1 MTKSLGFILV
11 KTQLP
16 ENIGFSARALKNFN
30 FENLDIVSPKKGW
43 ANKKALDTSV
53 SAKDILYKIGHI
65 EEYNYRI
72 EINTGSTA
80 SSLKQLLD
88 K

>member
-30 FENLDIVSPKKGW
+30 FTNLDIVSPKKAGQI
-43 ANKKALDTSV
+43 KK
-53 SAKDILYKIGHI
+53 H
-65 EEYNYRI
+65 
-72 EINTGSTA
+72 
-80 SSLKQLLD
+80 
-88 K
+88 